1 VSSSDITVA
10 NISESFLPTR
20 WRRKPAGIDMN
31 RNYVTATLSDI
42 DGICLLFA
50 SAVRASVRGREPR
63 SHGADIEAAQGEGAG
78 DSRGV

>member
-1 VSSSDITVA
+1 
-10 NISESFLPTR
+10 
-20 WRRKPAGIDMN
+20 MN
-31 RNYVTATLSDI
+31 RNYVTATLSILGRDI

-78 DSRGV
+78 DSGGV